1 MNNQEVAARLV
12 GQAFPGVGFV
22 AMPSASQFIG
32 ISEKTGRNWLAL
44 GRYPLPTIKVG
55 DKRMVPVPALVNWY
69 ASQLDDAGV
78 SQPAEAEAP
87 GQVKR
92 RPGRPRKNPIGIN
105 AGGVK

>member
-1 MNNQEVAARLV
+1 MNNQDIAARLV
-12 GQAFPGVGFV
+12 RDAFPGVGFV
-22 AMPSASQFIG
+22 AMPSASKFIG

-44 GRYPLPTIKVG
+44 GRYPLQTVKVG

-78 SQPAEAEAP
+78 SQPVPVAEV

-105 AGGVK
+105 AGV